1 MYSALYQENRQN
13 ATAKWH
19 KEQGMGRRQELCL
32 DSMSIFV
39 LKTVDSDGLCNS
51 TKTVKDRH
59 MLDVRID
66 LIKNRLYLTLGWTQ
80 RDKLNKAFPAI
91 AKAANKL
98 SPGFSCITRVIDGR
112 GIQTSDITEIQK
124 VQQYLI
130 DCGMRRVVRVGEET
144 GKRLLRLAGMQYE
157 SICTEAASPE
167 EAETLLDAWALARPC
182 GFPSSRADENP
193 FSLPG

>member
-1 MYSALYQENRQN
+1 
-13 ATAKWH
+13 
-19 KEQGMGRRQELCL
+19 MGSRQELCL
-32 DSMSIFV
+32 DSVSLFI
-39 LKTVDSDGLCNS
+39 LKAVYSNGLCNF
-51 TKTVKDRH
+51 TKTGKNRH

-91 AKAANKL
+91 AKAADKL
-98 SPGFSCITRVIDGR
+98 SPGFSCITRVIDAR

-144 GKRLLRLAGMQYE
+144 GKRILRLAGMEYE
-157 SICTEAASPE
+157 SICTEASSPE
-167 EAETLLDAWALARPC
+167 EAETLLDARAQARPHDWQ
-182 GFPSSRADENP
+182 SSRAKENP
-193 FSLPG
+193 FSLTG

>member
-1 MYSALYQENRQN
+1 LYSALYQDNRQN

-19 KEQGMGRRQELCL
+19 KEQGKGRRQELCL
-32 DSMSIFV
+32 DSVSVFI
-39 LKTVDSDGLCNS
+39 LKAVYSDGLCNF
-51 TKTVKDRH
+51 TKTGKDRH
-59 MLDVRID
+59 MLDVRVN

-91 AKAANKL
+91 AKAADKL
-98 SPGFSCITRVIDGR
+98 SPGFSCITRVIDAR
-112 GIQTSDITEIQK
+112 GIQSSDIREIQK

-167 EAETLLDAWALARPC
+167 EAETLLDAGLPARPY
-182 GFPSSRADENP
+182 GFLGSKAGENP
-193 FSLPG
+193 VSLTG